1 MTATLAPTAPAQD
14 RIAALEDV
22 SADDL
27 RALLG
32 EVIAAAALTVD
43 DLPLDRFDRGAA
55 SSARRT
61 LSIVDRHLG
70 VDGGSL

>member
-1 MTATLAPTAPAQD
+1 MTTILAPADPALD
-14 RIAALEDV
+14 RAAALADA

-43 DLPLDRFDRGAA
+43 ELPLDRFDRGAA

-70 VDGGSL
+70 VGGGLL